1 MCRWIP
7 HPPSARCMHVCAY
20 VCAWPSTLP
29 VTPIVLERI
38 PTASPFGLIASS
50 CGFSSPDILSLLF
63 LRLCFLNPP
72 CRSSTSNLEGLT
84 VAQKTGMMPLRR
96 ASVVK
101 TSGFLPEPAAQIS
114 ISSASSRPRRSK
126 ACQFFKAFLL
136 IHFVMYA
143 AGGGYQGGLS
153 CLYDIRHAFTKS
165 YLL

>member
-7 HPPSARCMHVCAY
+7 DPPCARCMHVCAY

-153 CLYDIRHAFTKS
+153 CLYDIRHAFAKS

>member
-1 MCRWIP
+1 MQVDAASAIRTMHACMCICVRM
-7 HPPSARCMHVCAY
+7 ALYFTRDTN
-20 VCAWPSTLP
+20 STRKDSY
-29 VTPIVLERI
+29 RI
-38 PTASPFGLIASS
+38 PFRTYCLFLR
-50 CGFSSPDILSLLF
+50 FSSPDILSLLF

-153 CLYDIRHAFTKS
+153 CLYDIRHAFAKS

>member
-1 MCRWIP
+1 MQVDAASAIRTMHACMCICVRM
-7 HPPSARCMHVCAY
+7 ALYFTRDTN
-20 VCAWPSTLP
+20 STRKDSY
-29 VTPIVLERI
+29 RI
-38 PTASPFGLIASS
+38 PFRTCCPSRIFFPTLLLLTGILAALLSCFPPALLEVQGSS
-50 CGFSSPDILSLLF
+50 
-63 LRLCFLNPP
+63 
-72 CRSSTSNLEGLT
+72 